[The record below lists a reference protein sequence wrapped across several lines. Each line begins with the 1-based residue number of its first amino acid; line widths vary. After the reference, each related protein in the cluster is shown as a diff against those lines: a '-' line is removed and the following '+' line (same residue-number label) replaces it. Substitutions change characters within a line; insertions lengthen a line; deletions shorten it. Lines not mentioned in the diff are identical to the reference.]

1 MNVSL
6 QSCQTLWGTMGCSP
20 PGSSVHGILQAR
32 ILKLVAISF
41 SRGSSWPRIEPRSL
55 VSPALAGEF
64 FTTSATWEA
73 PAKGGSSLKLIWGKL
88 YLSAW
93 SLVSIKP
100 SALVMLI
107 LFRIHRTNTFPLC
120 PWIKLD
126 LWYLSPLD
134 VCVHSVMSDSLLPHG
149 L

>member
-1 MNVSL
+1 MCAKLL
-6 QSCQTLWGTMGCSP
+6 QWYPTLCDPMDCSP
-20 PGSSVHGILQAR
+20 LGSSVHGVSLGC
-32 ILKLVAISF
+32 LCY
-41 SRGSSWPRIEPRSL
+41 SRGSSWPRDGTQSL
-55 VSPALAGEF
+55 MSPALAGEF